1 MNVINNLMK
10 PYPEAAM
17 DAYRISAEASNPRIN
32 RNFPAIKEPEGKEGE
47 AGERNGREGDA
58 SGRVE
63 ERLF

>member
-1 MNVINNLMK
+1 
-10 PYPEAAM
+10 M